1 MSIKN
6 FIPTIWSTKIL
17 QHMRDNLVYA
27 GLVNRDYEGEITRRG
42 SSVEVSMPG
51 EVTIKDMPS
60 RTDGGTKAIREIDA
74 PEGMEVQK
82 VTLLIDQEK
91 YFNFGVDD
99 VDKVQ
104 MNLDLMNSYTESAS
118 YGFQSTIEKHVAE
131 IMAKEAKLV
140 LGSDEQPVALTSEN
154 IYKQLIK
161 MKVGLDKANV
171 PPVGRFVVLP
181 PEAEGLLLEDNKFVY
196 VGTSSSEDSLKNGKV
211 FRACGFDI
219 AISNNVPV
227 KEGNKY
233 KIIATY
239 KGSTTFAQQLL
250 ETKAYSPEKGFG
262 DALKGLVVFGAKVV
276 RPSKIV
282 CMTATFDT
290 SNAVVDKTKPS
301 SSRTAAAKTK

>member
-60 RTDGGTKAIREIDA
+60 RTSGGAKAIREIDA

-118 YGFQSTIEKHVAE
+118 YGFQSTIEKYVAG

-140 LGSDEQPVALTSEN
+140 LGTDDQPIALTSEN

-161 MKVGLDKANV
+161 MKIGLDKANV

-227 KEGNKY
+227 SDNKY
-233 KIIATY
+233 KIIASY

-276 RPSKIV
+276 RPNKIV

>member
-60 RTDGGTKAIREIDA
+60 RTSGGAKAIREIDA

-227 KEGNKY
+227 NDNKY

-276 RPSKIV
+276 RPDKIV

>member
-42 SSVEVSMPG
+42 SSVDVSMPG

-60 RTDGGTKAIREIDA
+60 RTYGDTKAIREIDA

-118 YGFQSTIEKHVAE
+118 YGFQSTIEKYVAR

-154 IYKQLIK
+154 IYKELIK

-227 KEGNKY
+227 NENKY

-276 RPSKIV
+276 RPGKIV

>member
-51 EVTIKDMPS
+51 EVTIKDMPT
-60 RTDGGTKAIREIDA
+60 RTHGDTKAIREIDA

-227 KEGNKY
+227 NENKY

-276 RPSKIV
+276 RPNKIV

>member
-17 QHMRDNLVYA
+17 QHMRDNLVYG

-51 EVTIKDMPS
+51 EVTIKDMPT
-60 RTDGGTKAIREIDA
+60 RTHGETKAIREIDA

-104 MNLDLMNSYTESAS
+104 MNLNLMNSYTESAS
-118 YGFQSTIEKHVAE
+118 YGFQSTIEKHIAKKMAE
-131 IMAKEAKLV
+131 EAKLV
-140 LGSDEQPVALTSEN
+140 LGSDETPVALTSEN

-227 KEGNKY
+227 NENKY

-276 RPSKIV
+276 RPNKIV

>member
-60 RTDGGTKAIREIDA
+60 RTHGDTKAIREIDA

-154 IYKQLIK
+154 IYKELIK

-227 KEGNKY
+227 NENKY

-276 RPSKIV
+276 RPGKIV

>member
-60 RTDGGTKAIREIDA
+60 RNSGGAKAIREIDA

-104 MNLDLMNSYTESAS
+104 MNLNLMNSYTESAS

-140 LGSDEQPVALTSEN
+140 LGSDEHPVALTSEN
-154 IYKQLIK
+154 IYKELIK

-227 KEGNKY
+227 NENKY
-233 KIIATY
+233 KIIASY

-276 RPSKIV
+276 RPNKIV

>member
-60 RTDGGTKAIREIDA
+60 RTSGGTKAIREIDA

-227 KEGNKY
+227 KEENKY

-276 RPSKIV
+276 RPNKIV

>member
-60 RTDGGTKAIREIDA
+60 RTHGDTKAIREIDA

-140 LGSDEQPVALTSEN
+140 LGSDEHPVALTSEN
-154 IYKQLIK
+154 IYKELIK

-227 KEGNKY
+227 EGNKY

-276 RPSKIV
+276 RPGKIV

>member
-51 EVTIKDMPS
+51 EVTIKDMPT
-60 RTDGGTKAIREIDA
+60 RTYGDTKAIREIDA

-227 KEGNKY
+227 NENKY
-233 KIIATY
+233 KIIASY

-262 DALKGLVVFGAKVV
+262 DALKGLVVFGAKVI
-276 RPSKIV
+276 RPDKIV

>member
-17 QHMRDNLVYA
+17 QHMRDNLVYG

-60 RTDGGTKAIREIDA
+60 RTHGDNKAIREIDA

-118 YGFQSTIEKHVAE
+118 YGFQSTIEKYVAE

-154 IYKQLIK
+154 IYKELIK

-227 KEGNKY
+227 NDNKY
-233 KIIATY
+233 KIIASY

-276 RPSKIV
+276 RPGKIV

>member
-51 EVTIKDMPS
+51 EVTIKDMPT
-60 RTDGGTKAIREIDA
+60 RTYGDTKAIREIDA

-140 LGSDEQPVALTSEN
+140 LGSDEHPVALTSEN

-227 KEGNKY
+227 NDNKY

-276 RPSKIV
+276 RPNKIV

>member
-60 RTDGGTKAIREIDA
+60 RTHGDTKAIREIDA

-140 LGSDEQPVALTSEN
+140 LGSDEHPVALTSEN

-276 RPSKIV
+276 RPGKIV

>member
-60 RTDGGTKAIREIDA
+60 RTYGDTKAIREIDA

-227 KEGNKY
+227 NENKY
-233 KIIATY
+233 KIIASY

-276 RPSKIV
+276 RPNKIV

>member
-60 RTDGGTKAIREIDA
+60 RTYGATKAIREIDA

-140 LGSDEQPVALTSEN
+140 LGSDEHPVALTSEN
-154 IYKQLIK
+154 IYKELIK

-227 KEGNKY
+227 NENKY

-276 RPSKIV
+276 RPGKIV

>member
-51 EVTIKDMPS
+51 EVTIKDMPT
-60 RTDGGTKAIREIDA
+60 RTYGDTKAIREIDA

-118 YGFQSTIEKHVAE
+118 YGFQSTIEKHVAKK
-131 IMAKEAKLV
+131 MAEEAKLV
-140 LGSDEQPVALTSEN
+140 LGSDSDPVALTSEN

-227 KEGNKY
+227 NDNKY

-276 RPSKIV
+276 RPNKIV

>member
-51 EVTIKDMPS
+51 EVTIKDMPT
-60 RTDGGTKAIREIDA
+60 RTHGDTKAIREIDA

-140 LGSDEQPVALTSEN
+140 LGSDAQPVALTSEN

-227 KEGNKY
+227 NENKY

-276 RPSKIV
+276 RPNKIV

>member
-60 RTDGGTKAIREIDA
+60 RTSGGAKAIREIDA

-154 IYKQLIK
+154 IYKELIK
-161 MKVGLDKANV
+161 MKVGLDKASV

-227 KEGNKY
+227 KENKY

-276 RPSKIV
+276 RPNKIV

>member
-140 LGSDEQPVALTSEN
+140 LGSDEHPVALTSEN

>member
-51 EVTIKDMPS
+51 EVTIKDMPT
-60 RTDGGTKAIREIDA
+60 RTHGDTKAIREIDA

-140 LGSDEQPVALTSEN
+140 LGSDEHPVALTSEN

-227 KEGNKY
+227 NDNKY

-262 DALKGLVVFGAKVV
+262 DALKGLVVFGAKVI
-276 RPSKIV
+276 RPDKIV

>member
-51 EVTIKDMPS
+51 EVTIKDMPT
-60 RTDGGTKAIREIDA
+60 RTHGDTKAIREIDA

-140 LGSDEQPVALTSEN
+140 LGSDEHPVALTSEN

-227 KEGNKY
+227 NDNKY
-233 KIIATY
+233 KIIASY

-276 RPSKIV
+276 RPNKIV

>member
-17 QHMRDNLVYA
+17 QHMRDNLVYG

-60 RTDGGTKAIREIDA
+60 RTYGDTKAIREIDA

-118 YGFQSTIEKHVAE
+118 YGFQSTIEKYVAGT
-131 IMAKEAKLV
+131 MAKEAKLG

-154 IYKQLIK
+154 IYKELIK

-227 KEGNKY
+227 NENKY
-233 KIIATY
+233 KIIASY

-276 RPSKIV
+276 RPGKIV

>member
-42 SSVEVSMPG
+42 SAVDVFMPG
-51 EVTIKDMPS
+51 EVSIKDMPARDS
-60 RTDGGTKAIREIDA
+60 KAIREIDA
-74 PEGMEVQK
+74 PEGMQVQK

-104 MNLDLMNSYTESAS
+104 MHLDLMNSYTESAS
-118 YGFQSTIEKHVAE
+118 YGFQTTIEKYVAG
-131 IMAKEAKLV
+131 IMSKEAELV
-140 LGSDEQPVALTSEN
+140 LGSDEQPVRLTSEN
-154 IYKQLIK
+154 IYRELIK

-196 VGTSSSEDSLKNGKV
+196 VGTTSSEDSLKNGKV

-227 KEGNKY
+227 NENKY

-262 DALKGLVVFGAKVV
+262 DALKGLVVYGAKVI
-276 RPSKIV
+276 RPDKIV

-290 SNAVVDKTKPS
+290 ANTVVSKPS
-301 SSRTAAAKTK
+301 SSRTSTAKTK

>member
-6 FIPTIWSTKIL
+6 FIPTIWSTKML

-42 SSVEVSMPG
+42 SSVDVFMPG

-60 RTDGGTKAIREIDA
+60 RTYGDSKAVREIDA

-104 MNLDLMNSYTESAS
+104 MHLDLMNSYTESAS
-118 YGFQSTIEKHVAE
+118 YGFQSTIEKYVAG
-131 IMAKEAKLV
+131 IMSREAKLV
-140 LGSDEQPVALTSEN
+140 LGSDEQPVKLTSEN
-154 IYKQLIK
+154 IYRELIK

-227 KEGNKY
+227 NENKY

-262 DALKGLVVFGAKVV
+262 DALKGLVVYGAKVI
-276 RPSKIV
+276 RPDKIV

-290 SNAVVDKTKPS
+290 SNAVVSKPS
-301 SSRTAAAKTK
+301 SSRTTTTKTK

>member
-60 RTDGGTKAIREIDA
+60 RTYGDTKAIREIDA

-140 LGSDEQPVALTSEN
+140 LGSDEHPVALTSEN

-227 KEGNKY
+227 NENKY

-276 RPSKIV
+276 RPDKIV

>member
-51 EVTIKDMPS
+51 EVTIKDMPT
-60 RTDGGTKAIREIDA
+60 RTYGDTKAIREIDA

-227 KEGNKY
+227 NDNKY

-276 RPSKIV
+276 RPNKIV

>member
-60 RTDGGTKAIREIDA
+60 RTYGATKAIREIDA

-140 LGSDEQPVALTSEN
+140 LGSDEHPVALTSEN
-154 IYKQLIK
+154 IYKELIK

-227 KEGNKY
+227 NDNKY

-276 RPSKIV
+276 RPGKIV

>member
-276 RPSKIV
+276 RPGKIV

>member
-60 RTDGGTKAIREIDA
+60 RTYGGAKAIREIDA

-140 LGSDEQPVALTSEN
+140 LGSDEHPVALTSEN
-154 IYKQLIK
+154 IYKELIK

-227 KEGNKY
+227 NENKY

-276 RPSKIV
+276 RPDKIV

>member
-1 MSIKN
+1 MSIRN

-60 RTDGGTKAIREIDA
+60 RTYGGTKAIREIDA

-118 YGFQSTIEKHVAE
+118 YGFQSTIEKYVAG

-140 LGSDEQPVALTSEN
+140 LGSDEHPVALTSEN
-154 IYKQLIK
+154 IYKELIK

-227 KEGNKY
+227 SENKY

-276 RPSKIV
+276 RPNKIV

>member
-51 EVTIKDMPS
+51 EVTIKDMPT
-60 RTDGGTKAIREIDA
+60 RTHWDTKAIREIDA

-140 LGSDEQPVALTSEN
+140 LGSDSDPVALTSEN
-154 IYKQLIK
+154 IYKELIK

-227 KEGNKY
+227 NDNKY

-276 RPSKIV
+276 RPNKIV

>member
-51 EVTIKDMPS
+51 EVTIKDMPT
-60 RTDGGTKAIREIDA
+60 RTHGDTKAIREIDA

-140 LGSDEQPVALTSEN
+140 LGSDEHPVALTSEN

-227 KEGNKY
+227 NENKY
-233 KIIATY
+233 KIIASY

-262 DALKGLVVFGAKVV
+262 DALKGLVVFGAKVI
-276 RPSKIV
+276 RPDKIV

>member
-51 EVTIKDMPS
+51 EVTIKDMPT
-60 RTDGGTKAIREIDA
+60 RTHGDTKAIREIDA

-118 YGFQSTIEKHVAE
+118 YGFQSTIEKYVAG

-227 KEGNKY
+227 NENKY

-276 RPSKIV
+276 RPNKIV

>member
-60 RTDGGTKAIREIDA
+60 RTHGDTKAIREIDA

-140 LGSDEQPVALTSEN
+140 LGSDQQPVALTSEN
-154 IYKQLIK
+154 IYKELIK

-227 KEGNKY
+227 EGNKY

-276 RPSKIV
+276 RPGKIV

>member
-60 RTDGGTKAIREIDA
+60 RTYGATKAIREIDA

-154 IYKQLIK
+154 IYKELIK

-227 KEGNKY
+227 NENKY

-276 RPSKIV
+276 RPGKIV

>member
-51 EVTIKDMPS
+51 EVTIKDMPT
-60 RTDGGTKAIREIDA
+60 RTHGDTKAIREIDA

-118 YGFQSTIEKHVAE
+118 YGFQSTIEKHVAG

-227 KEGNKY
+227 NENKY

-276 RPSKIV
+276 RPNKIV

>member
-60 RTDGGTKAIREIDA
+60 RTSGGAKAIREIDA

-131 IMAKEAKLV
+131 IMAKEAKLE
-140 LGSDEQPVALTSEN
+140 LGSDEHPVALTSEN

-161 MKVGLDKANV
+161 MKIGLDKANV

-227 KEGNKY
+227 SDNKY
-233 KIIATY
+233 KIIASY

-276 RPSKIV
+276 RPNKIV

>member
-60 RTDGGTKAIREIDA
+60 RTHGDTKAIREIDA

-227 KEGNKY
+227 NDNKY

-276 RPSKIV
+276 RPGKIV

>member
-17 QHMRDNLVYA
+17 QHMRDNLVYG

-51 EVTIKDMPS
+51 EVTIKDMPT
-60 RTDGGTKAIREIDA
+60 RTYGDTKAIREIDA

-118 YGFQSTIEKHVAE
+118 YGFQSTIEKHIAK

-161 MKVGLDKANV
+161 MKVGLDKASV

-227 KEGNKY
+227 NENKY

-276 RPSKIV
+276 RPDKIV

>member
-60 RTDGGTKAIREIDA
+60 RTYGDTKAIREIDA

-140 LGSDEQPVALTSEN
+140 LGSDEHPVALTSEN

-227 KEGNKY
+227 NDNKY

-276 RPSKIV
+276 RPNKIV